1 MNAKKIIAITAVSL
15 VILAETGV
23 LQVATEKLEVFRKR
37 LQKKYAAKE
46 QELAQKMNEQKSQP
60 VKVPIT
66 IGDTT
71 LGDLAV
77 PLEQPTK
84 RPYVDA
90 DGWSDHMS
98 KKDFILCCIG
108 FICASVGLL
117 LYMAYK
123 MIFLLG

>member
-23 LQVATEKLEVFRKR
+23 LQVATKKLEVFRKR
-37 LQKKYAAKE
+37 LQEKYAAKE
-46 QELAQKMNEQKSQP
+46 QELPEELAQKMDEQKSQP

-71 LGDLAV
+71 LEDLVV
-77 PLEQPTK
+77 PSEHPTK

-90 DGWSDHMS
+90 D
-98 KKDFILCCIG
+98 
-108 FICASVGLL
+108 
-117 LYMAYK
+117 
-123 MIFLLG
+123 

>member
-60 VKVPIT
+60 VKVSIT

-71 LGDLAV
+71 LEDLV
-77 PLEQPTK
+77 VSSEHLTK
-84 RPYVDA
+84 HPYVDA
-90 DGWSDHMS
+90 D
-98 KKDFILCCIG
+98 
-108 FICASVGLL
+108 
-117 LYMAYK
+117 
-123 MIFLLG
+123 

>member
-46 QELAQKMNEQKSQP
+46 QKSQP

-71 LGDLAV
+71 LEDLAV

-84 RPYVDA
+84 RPYVDV
-90 DGWSDHMS
+90 D
-98 KKDFILCCIG
+98 
-108 FICASVGLL
+108 
-117 LYMAYK
+117 
-123 MIFLLG
+123 

>member
-37 LQKKYAAKE
+37 LQEKYAAKE
-46 QELAQKMNEQKSQP
+46 QKLAQK
-60 VKVPIT
+60 KVPIT

-71 LGDLAV
+71 LEDLTV

-90 DGWSDHMS
+90 D
-98 KKDFILCCIG
+98 
-108 FICASVGLL
+108 
-117 LYMAYK
+117 
-123 MIFLLG
+123 

>member
-1 MNAKKIIAITAVSL
+1 MKKAIFITAVSL
-15 VILAETGV
+15 AILAETGV
-23 LQVATEKLEVFRKR
+23 LQVATEKLEAFRKR
-37 LQKKYAAKE
+37 LQEKYAAKE
-46 QELAQKMNEQKSQP
+46 QKLAEKLAQKVNEQKSQS

-90 DGWSDHMS
+90 D
-98 KKDFILCCIG
+98 
-108 FICASVGLL
+108 
-117 LYMAYK
+117 
-123 MIFLLG
+123 

>member
-37 LQKKYAAKE
+37 LQEKYAAKE
-46 QELAQKMNEQKSQP
+46 QKLAQKMDEQKSQP

-71 LGDLAV
+71 LEDLAV

-90 DGWSDHMS
+90 D
-98 KKDFILCCIG
+98 
-108 FICASVGLL
+108 
-117 LYMAYK
+117 
-123 MIFLLG
+123 